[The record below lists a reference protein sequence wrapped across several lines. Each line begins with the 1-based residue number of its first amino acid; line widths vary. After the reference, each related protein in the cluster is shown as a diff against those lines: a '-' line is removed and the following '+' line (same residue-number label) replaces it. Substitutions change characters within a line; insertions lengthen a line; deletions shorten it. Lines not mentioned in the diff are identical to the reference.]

1 MSGFDYHSRI
11 ADPRFFCDNT
21 LTPHCD
27 AEYFAPSEESEIELR
42 MTGDH
47 LRRENVNNSTY
58 FRENFNGSWKI
69 CVEKNFDDLVKGWE
83 QPDFDCHNWDDICVP
98 SHIETEGLGIPHY
111 TNTAYPWDG
120 HEDIAQGEVPAIFN
134 PVAAYVKYFYVPER
148 FLSERLFISFKGV
161 ESSLILYLNG
171 RYIGYSE
178 DTFTPSDFE
187 LTKFLTEGENKLGVL
202 VTKWSSG
209 SWLED
214 QDFFRFTGIFRDV
227 VLYIKPEVHA
237 EDIRVKTLLN
247 DEFTAAELAIELESS
262 AAGKAAFEL
271 VSFDCKDRVPLPYAV
286 GELPTPA
293 SADVTKKTVLS
304 KEKNLKKGKNSF
316 SFNVRKPRLWSA
328 EDPYLYALVITL
340 SDGDDIVSEIIPMQ
354 IGFKRFELA
363 DGLLKINGK
372 RIVFNGVN
380 RHEFSSITGRAI
392 TFTETRH
399 DLINMKR
406 NNINAIRTCHYP
418 DNSYVY
424 ALADNLGFYVIDE
437 TNMETHGTWA
447 YGRMTKKD
455 KENIVPG
462 DNPNWESA
470 VLFRVRNIFN
480 RDKNHAC
487 VIIWSLGNESC
498 GGINIK
504 KMHDLFHEL
513 DDTRP
518 VHYEGIIHDRRYN
531 DSSDME
537 SQMYPK
543 AESIEKFLKEHT
555 DKPFIC
561 CEYSHAMG
569 NSCGGMHKY
578 TDLSHREPRYQGGF
592 IWDYIDQSMTKKDR
606 FGNEFEA
613 YGGDFGDRPCDYNFS
628 GNGIAVGGRE
638 RASSPKMAEVKY
650 NYQNIRI
657 SFNQDL
663 TFKAVNYSLFTPTS
677 DYTCSILLLNDGY
690 PTLTAEMS
698 VDVAPESEGTFTLPE
713 SILDYIEAEK
723 NSGKTCKELC
733 ILVKF
738 KLNKNTL
745 FAPAGTEV
753 AYGQYFFTPA
763 VSDAAGEDG
772 AERNPVRPYVVSE
785 RFNCGVRGEDFE
797 IQFGW
802 QGLTS
807 YKKYGR
813 ELIEG
818 IPAPA
823 FWRAPNDNDRGNR
836 MANRY
841 AQWKL
846 ADMYATVTDLKYTQE
861 NGLLKAAYE
870 YTMPTVPETKCS
882 LTYTVRPDGTVD
894 TELSFKPVKDMIEM
908 PVFGM
913 NFRFNADFDNLRWYG
928 YGPGESYSDRSH
940 GNPLGIYTA
949 KVSEQLSK
957 YLVPQECAN
966 KIGVRRASVT
976 DLKGHGI
983 KFTAAPDAKGSR
995 RYVDK
1000 ALNEELKDTFE
1011 LRALNYT
1018 ASELEAATH
1027 PTELP
1032 PSHFTNVRIAL
1043 AQLGIAGDDSWG
1055 ARTHEEYRIDASG
1068 KLVLRFS
1075 FKAI

>member
-1 MSGFDYHSRI
+1 MPGFDYRSKI

-21 LTPHCD
+21 LAPHCD

-69 CVEKNFDDLVKGWE
+69 CVEKNYDNLVSGWE
-83 QPDFDCHNWDDICVP
+83 QPEFDCHNWDDICVP
-98 SHIETEGLGIPHY
+98 SHIETEGFGIPHY

-120 HEDIAQGEVPAIFN
+120 HEDIAQGQIPTVFN

-171 RYIGYSE
+171 HYIGYSE

-187 LTKFLTEGENKLGVL
+187 LTKYLTEGENKLGVL

-247 DEFTAAELAIELESS
+247 DDFSAAELAIELESG
-262 AAGKAAFEL
+262 AAGKASFEL
-271 VSFDCKDRVPLPYAV
+271 VSFDHKERIPLPYAV
-286 GELPTPA
+286 GELPTPVSA
-293 SADVTKKTVLS
+293 SVAKKTVLS
-304 KEKNLKKGKNSF
+304 KEKTLKKGRNSF

-340 SDGDDIVSEIIPMQ
+340 SDADDIVSEIIPMQ
-354 IGFKRFELA
+354 IGFRRFELA

-380 RHEFSSITGRAI
+380 RHEFSSISGRAI

-447 YGRMTKKD
+447 FGNMTKKD

-543 AESIEKFLKEHT
+543 AASIEKFLKEHP
-555 DKPFIC
+555 DKPFVC

-638 RASSPKMAEVKY
+638 RASSPKMPEVKY
-650 NYQNIRI
+650 NYQNIKI
-657 SFNQDL
+657 VFNQDL
-663 TFKAVNYSLFTPTS
+663 TFKIINYSLFTRTS
-677 DYTCSILLLNDGY
+677 DYTCSIVLLNDGY
-690 PTLTAEMS
+690 PTLNSDMS
-698 VDVAPESEGTFTLPE
+698 VDVAPESEGTFTLPRC
-713 SILDYIEAEK
+713 ILDYIEAEK
-723 NSGKTCKELC
+723 NSGKTCRELC
-733 ILVKF
+733 VLVKF
-738 KLNKNTL
+738 KLNKDTL

-753 AYGQYFFTPA
+753 AYGQHAFTPA
-763 VSDAAGEDG
+763 ASDTIDEAGS
-772 AERNPVRPYVVSE
+772 ERTPIRPYVVSE

-797 IQFGW
+797 IQFSW

-823 FWRAPNDNDRGNR
+823 FWRAPNDNDRGSR

-846 ADMYATVTDLKYTQE
+846 ADLYAAVTDLKYTQE

-882 LTYTVRPDGTVD
+882 LTYLVHPDGTVD

-928 YGPGESYSDRSH
+928 YGPGESYSDRAH

-976 DLKGHGI
+976 DMKGHGI
-983 KFTAAPDAKGSR
+983 KFTAAPDVKGSR

-1018 ASELEAATH
+1018 ASELEEATH

-1032 PSHFTNVRIAL
+1032 PAHFTNVRIAL

-1055 ARTHEEYRIDASG
+1055 ARTHDEYRIDASG
-1068 KLVLRFS
+1068 KLVFRFS